1 MATSSPTCEL
11 DFYAARARGTKFAV
25 EAKNHMPHYSKK
37 AAVQVRYRMDR
48 PLVSSQQAKRL
59 DVTIAPMADEKRRNS
74 RKTLKTAP
82 IRILAAQT
90 DNVTLM

>member
-1 MATSSPTCEL
+1 
-11 DFYAARARGTKFAV
+11 
-25 EAKNHMPHYSKK
+25 
-37 AAVQVRYRMDR
+37 MDR